1 MSKEKPSISQVLAA
15 NRSFVMVLLGVPI
28 IGMLIAVVLILYKRP
43 ESTVLA
49 LGVIF
54 FIAVQYIIMMYL
66 FMKRV
71 ESQARK
77 KTEQAESLEKPVQ
90 DSVEDSNTETT
101 ETPTEQY
108 PSNRDQLLTE
118 EQRIF
123 DTEKEKKHEKNPAE

>member
-15 NRSFVMVLLGVPI
+15 NRSFVIVLLGLPV
-28 IGMLIAVVLILYKRP
+28 IGMIIAVILILYKRP

-66 FMKRV
+66 FIMRV
-71 ESQARK
+71 ESLARK
-77 KTEQAESLEKPVQ
+77 KNEQAQLIEEPEPEIIDEPIQESTAEPLEQPPLNK
-90 DSVEDSNTETT
+90 
-101 ETPTEQY
+101 
-108 PSNRDQLLTE
+108 DQLLPE

-123 DTEKEKKHEKNPAE
+123 DTEKDENKENTA

>member
-15 NRSFVMVLLGVPI
+15 NKSFVTVLLGLPV
-28 IGMLIAVVLILYKRP
+28 IGMVIAVILILYKRP

-71 ESQARK
+71 ESLAKKKDEQQARL
-77 KTEQAESLEKPVQ
+77 AEESVQ
-90 DSVEDSNTETT
+90 DSIPEPIPE
-101 ETPTEQY
+101 PIKAIQEQ
-108 PSNRDQLLTE
+108 PRINKEQLLTE

-123 DTEKEKKHEKNPAE
+123 DTEKDENKKNIA